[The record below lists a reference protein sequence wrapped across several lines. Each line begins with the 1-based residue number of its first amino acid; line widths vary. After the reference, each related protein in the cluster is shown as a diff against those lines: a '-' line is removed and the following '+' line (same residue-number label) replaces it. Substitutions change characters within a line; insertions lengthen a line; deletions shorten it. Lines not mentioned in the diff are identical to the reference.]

1 VSIPKSSSI
10 VRQTQPVDF
19 YTILKK
25 RVDTR
30 RNKRREAVL
39 YALPPIT
46 SMKSNIQGNDSPTTD
61 SESVNINQL
70 VSRVEKLERKVDTQ
84 QDTIE
89 SQQETI
95 DEQQNQIESQ
105 QETIDEQQ
113 NQIESQQDEI
123 DELRQELTEHQ
134 EKSIRKIAETMKDV
148 NQIQESLEADSDG
161 ITPTPNDGQTARQNH
176 ELTPVE
182 QIARGDT
189 ENLDKVIDS
198 PSVRRAISLF
208 KNIADWGN
216 RTPKGIVLKSSDN
229 PLSLLSA
236 DMDNSLCWKQ
246 YYRAAEALE
255 GLSEGAVT
263 FVNSDRHGKMVILHE
278 HSDVSQRMKNG
289 TLSVSSESTTV

>member
-1 VSIPKSSSI
+1 MSVN
-10 VRQTQPVDF
+10 QTGD
-19 YTILKK
+19 
-25 RVDTR
+25 
-30 RNKRREAVL
+30 N
-39 YALPPIT
+39 
-46 SMKSNIQGNDSPTTD
+46 SPTTD
-61 SESVNINQL
+61 SESVNINEL
-70 VSRVEKLERKVDTQ
+70 VSRVEELEKKVDTQ
-84 QDTIE
+84 Q
-89 SQQETI
+89 STI
-95 DEQQNQIESQ
+95 DNQQNQIESQ
-105 QETIDEQQ
+105 QETIDDQQ

-161 ITPTPNDGQTARQNH
+161 ITPTPNDGQTARQSH